1 MPPKIHFHTL
11 DALRF
16 FAFFKVFFLH
26 IPLEGDQPVLSF
38 LKSGG
43 GIGVTFFFVLSGF
56 LITYILSYEKLH
68 VGHINIGKFFLR
80 RSFRI
85 WPLFFLV
92 VGIVAIIPYDIK
104 QSIGLH
110 MIGNGYSFDWKYSFT
125 FLENYKMLLEDNQPK
140 TTPLSVFWSLCI
152 EEHFYIL
159 WMLVIFLIPAK
170 RIPLFLI
177 CSIIISW
184 IARYLEPGITHN
196 DRIMNQEILTN
207 LDNFAIGGLPAYFVA
222 KNYERVAAFIMGIPS
237 WTKYAYLFL
246 ALVAVIFQTTIFP
259 ITNIMVFD
267 IFRPTLIAL
276 LFVGIICVFIPQ
288 DSKIRINDNNIL
300 SKLGRISYGLY
311 VYHLIFIHV
320 MFQFCKFLSIKMDDV
335 WSVLIFTLIALF
347 FSIIIASISYLF
359 FEKKFM
365 ELREKFYGA
374 PA

>member
-16 FAFFKVFFLH
+16 FAFFKVFLLH
-26 IPLEGDQPVLSF
+26 IPYEGNSQTIFF

-68 VGHINIGKFFLR
+68 VGHINIKKFFLR

-104 QSIGLH
+104 QALGLH
-110 MIGNGYSFDWKYSFT
+110 MIGNGYAFDWRYSFT
-125 FLENYKMLLEDNQPK
+125 FTENYKMLLEDNRPQ

-159 WMLVIFLIPAK
+159 WMLVIFLIPGK

-184 IARYLEPGITHN
+184 IARYLEPVITHN
-196 DRIMNQEILTN
+196 ERIVNQEIFTN

-222 KNYERVAAFIMGIPS
+222 KNYERVASFIRAIPS
-237 WTKYAYLFL
+237 WTKYFYLML
-246 ALVAVIFQTTIFP
+246 AVIAVIFQTTVFP
-259 ITNIMVFD
+259 ITNIMFLD
-267 IFRPTLIAL
+267 ILRPTFIAL

-288 DSKIRINDNNIL
+288 DSKIRINDNSVL
-300 SKLGRISYGLY
+300 SKLGKISYGLY
-311 VYHLIFIHV
+311 VYHLIFIHI
-320 MFQFCKFLSIKMDDV
+320 MLQFCKYLSIKIDDV
-335 WSVLIFTLIALF
+335 WSLLLFSIIALF
-347 FSIIIASISYLF
+347 LSIIISGISYLF

-365 ELREKFYGA
+365 VLRERFN
-374 PA
+374 

>member
-26 IPLEGDQPVLSF
+26 IPLEGDMPVLSF

-68 VGHINIGKFFLR
+68 VGHINIRKFFLR

-92 VGIVAIIPYDIK
+92 VGLVAIIPSDIK
-104 QSIGLH
+104 QSLGMH
-110 MIGNGYSFDWKYSFT
+110 MIGNGYAFDWRYSFSFT
-125 FLENYKMLLEDNQPK
+125 ENYKMLLEDNQPK

-159 WMLVIFLIPAK
+159 WMLVIFLIPGK

-177 CSIIISW
+177 CSIGISW

-196 DRIMNQEILTN
+196 ERIVNQEIFTN

-222 KNYERVAAFIMGIPS
+222 KNYERAAAYIRSIPTS
-237 WTKYAYLFL
+237 TKYVYLLL
-246 ALVAVIFQTTIFP
+246 ALIAVIFQTTLFP
-259 ITNIMVFD
+259 VTNYMRFD

-276 LFVGIICVFIPQ
+276 LFAGIICVFIPQ
-288 DSKIRINDNNIL
+288 DSKIRINDNAVL
-300 SKLGRISYGLY
+300 SKLGKISYGLY

-320 MFQFCKFLSIKMDDV
+320 MYQFCKYLSIKIDDV
-335 WSVLIFTLIALF
+335 WSVLAFTTIALIS
-347 FSIIIASISYLF
+347 SIVMSSISYLF
-359 FEKKFM
+359 FEKKFLM
-365 ELREKFYGA
+365 LRERLS
-374 PA
+374 